1 MAFRARTV
9 QGTAAVGRV
18 VKFRAVNALVKPD
31 SALIDSTGS
40 VTLEI
45 TMGARAVDVLVFA
58 KIDSVEKL
66 LTLHA
71 DPGPIASLVI
81 EYQGKDVTGKEMSV
95 RVATPFGMRVT
106 ARDFYGNPTGVDA
119 LSQLLRAG
127 RGQMAGRQRE
137 LELLSMD
144 FTDDAVLL
152 SFKANRMGFFEFTVG
167 SGITATV
174 HVKSVLM

>member
-1 MAFRARTV
+1 
-9 QGTAAVGRV
+9 
-18 VKFRAVNALVKPD
+18 
-31 SALIDSTGS
+31 
-40 VTLEI
+40 
-45 TMGARAVDVLVFA
+45 
-58 KIDSVEKL
+58 
-66 LTLHA
+66 
-71 DPGPIASLVI
+71 
-81 EYQGKDVTGKEMSV
+81 
-95 RVATPFGMRVT
+95 VT